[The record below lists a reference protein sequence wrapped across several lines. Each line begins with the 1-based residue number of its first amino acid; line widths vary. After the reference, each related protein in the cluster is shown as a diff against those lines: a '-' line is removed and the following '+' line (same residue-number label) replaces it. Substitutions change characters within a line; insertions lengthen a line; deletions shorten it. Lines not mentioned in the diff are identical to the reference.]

1 MTSRVTF
8 KFPLAWF
15 RHIGPGV
22 AESDVTDVGMTQPAD
37 TAAGAGMTAGE
48 SAADAGQRH
57 LEALA
62 SVLSVLDNR
71 LLDDW
76 GRRLAAVVRRGGRLL
91 VAGNGGSAPQAQQLA
106 AELTGRFAVN
116 SGVRCAI
123 ALHSPRSMMTGI
135 GNDSGDGEAFARHV
149 RAHGRPGDVLLL
161 ISTSGRS
168 RNLVRAASAA
178 RAGGLTTWCLTGP
191 LPNPIADACDE
202 AVCVYPAGARALA
215 LTATVQAA
223 HQVALHLICLS
234 FHAAA

>member
-1 MTSRVTF
+1 MTR
-8 KFPLAWF
+8 
-15 RHIGPGV
+15 
-22 AESDVTDVGMTQPAD
+22 PAD
-37 TAAGAGMTAGE
+37 TAAGAGATAHE
-48 SAADAGQRH
+48 SAAEAGQRH
-57 LEALA
+57 IEALA

-76 GRRLAAVVRRGGRLL
+76 GRRLAEVVRHGGRLL

-106 AELTGRFAVN
+106 AELTGRFAADR
-116 SGVRCAI
+116 GARCAI
-123 ALHSPRSMMTGI
+123 ALHSHRSVTGI
-135 GNDSGDGEAFARHV
+135 GDDSGDGEMFARHV

>member
-1 MTSRVTF
+1 MT
-8 KFPLAWF
+8 P
-15 RHIGPGV
+15 
-22 AESDVTDVGMTQPAD
+22 PAD
-37 TAAGAGMTAGE
+37 TATGAGMTRRE

-57 LEALA
+57 IEALA
-62 SVLSVLDNR
+62 SVLSVLDTR

-76 GRRLAAVVRRGGRLL
+76 GRRLAAMLRHGGRLL

-106 AELTGRFAVN
+106 EFTGRLAADR
-116 SGVRCAI
+116 GARCAI
-123 ALHSPRSMMTGI
+123 ALHSRNSTVTGM

-161 ISTSGRS
+161 ISTSGRG

-191 LPNPIADACDE
+191 LPNPLADACDE

-234 FHAAA
+234 FHASFHAGA

>member
-1 MTSRVTF
+1 MT
-8 KFPLAWF
+8 P
-15 RHIGPGV
+15 
-22 AESDVTDVGMTQPAD
+22 PAD
-37 TAAGAGMTAGE
+37 TATGAGMTRRDP
-48 SAADAGQRH
+48 AADAEQRH
-57 LEALA
+57 IEALA
-62 SVLSVLDNR
+62 SVLSVLDTR

-76 GRRLAAVVRRGGRLL
+76 GRRLAAVLRRGGRLL
-91 VAGNGGSAPQAQQLA
+91 VAGNGGSASQAQQLA
-106 AELTGRFAVN
+106 AEFTGRLAADR
-116 SGVRCAI
+116 GARGAI
-123 ALHSPRSMMTGI
+123 ALHSQNSTVTGI

-191 LPNPIADACDE
+191 LPNPLADACDE

-234 FHAAA
+234 FHASFRAGP